1 MKFQSRDISRVSL
14 SEASKFS
21 WRPPTEILQKGGHM
35 SGLKTSRRIIASAA
49 VTFIAVGTM
58 MASGSSAIAASSSK
72 PTTGGTLYFI
82 THNDSFAHLDP
93 ARIYTGQ
100 DIAFVNSYIY
110 RALTNYKSVPGKAGN
125 SLVADL
131 ATNTGVPS
139 NKAKTWK
146 FTLRSGVK
154 WEDGSPITC
163 ADLKYSASRSFANDV
178 LTDGPTYFVTNLDI
192 PTLADGSS
200 AYKGPYKKTG
210 QAYFDKAVT
219 CNGNTITYNLKS
231 SFADFNY
238 FMSYPAA
245 SPVKASKD
253 TGDKY
258 DLAPMASGPY
268 KIASYKIGDQMELVR
283 NPNWSKSTDPIRT
296 PYPDNVV
303 VRFGLAEDVRDSIML
318 EDQIPNTVNLD
329 GLLPANKR
337 QFFDDPKKSNQR
349 LNVVSPYV
357 TYYAL
362 NVSPGHLDCLDIR
375 KAIFFATNIQ
385 GLIDLAGGT
394 EFYGVPADSPVSP
407 ALALDYKPTKGNI
420 HDPNYKITGNP
431 AYAKTLV
438 EKAKSSCPNLAARA
452 TDPDKGLTYDY
463 PSGATAAKGFI
474 IVQDALKEA
483 GIYIKANPIPGAQYY
498 PTVQNPEKQGD
509 ISRSGWAPDWANAST
524 VIPELFMKGHGFN
537 LTQAHFDPEYPAFA
551 KKVELALAT
560 TDRIKQGKMWQELSQ
575 TAMDRYWIFRAVFA
589 KSQLDWGS
597 KVGGVFYWQPQGTF
611 GFGSLYVKN

>member
-1 MKFQSRDISRVSL
+1 
-14 SEASKFS
+14 
-21 WRPPTEILQKGGHM
+21 M

-49 VTFIAVGTM
+49 VAILTVGVVV
-58 MASGSSAIAASSSK
+58 ASGSSANAAAAK

-93 ARIYTGQ
+93 TRIYTGQ
-100 DIAFVNSYIY
+100 DIAFANSYIY
-110 RALTNYKSVPGKAGN
+110 RNLTNYKSAPGKPGN

-139 NKAKTWK
+139 NKAKTWS
-146 FTLRSGVK
+146 FTLRSGIK

-163 ADLKYSASRSFANDV
+163 ADVKYGASRSFAADV
-178 LTDGPTYFVTNLDI
+178 LADGPTYFVTSLDI

-210 QAYFDKAVT
+210 QALFDKAVT
-219 CNGNTITYNLKS
+219 CVGNTITYRLKN

-245 SPVKASKD
+245 SPVKASWD
-253 TGDKY
+253 NGDKY
-258 DLAPMASGPY
+258 DLHPMSAGPY
-268 KIASYKIGDQMELVR
+268 KIASYKIGDQLELVR
-283 NPNWSKSTDPIRT
+283 NPNWSKASDSIRT
-296 PYPDNVV
+296 PYPDNIV

-329 GLLPANKR
+329 GLMPANNR
-337 QFFDDPKKSNQR
+337 AFFEDPTKANQR

-362 NVSPGHLDCLDIR
+362 NVSPGHLDCLDLR

-394 EFYGVPADSPVSP
+394 TYYGVPGDSPVSP
-407 ALALDYKPTKGNI
+407 ALALDYKPTTGNI
-420 HDPNYKITGNP
+420 HDSNYKVDGNP
-431 AYAKTLV
+431 TYAATFV
-438 EKAKSSCPNLAARA
+438 EKAKTSCPALTERA
-452 TDPDKGLTYDY
+452 TNPDKGLTYDY
-463 PSGATAAKGFI
+463 PTSTSGAKGFI
-474 IVQDALKEA
+474 IVQDALKAA
-483 GIYIKANPIPGAQYY
+483 GIYIKANPIPGGVYY
-498 PTVQNPEKQGD
+498 PTVQNPAKQGD

-537 LTQAHFDPEYPAFA
+537 LTQAHFDPAYPAFA
-551 KKVELALAT
+551 KKVNLALAE
-560 TDRIKQGKMWQELSQ
+560 TDRVKQGKMWQELSQ
-575 TAMDRYWIFRAVFA
+575 VAMDQYWIFRAVFA

-597 KVGGVFYWQPQGTF
+597 KVGGVFYWQPQGTY